1 MTALPGISTAMSPAA
16 TEGDLKNFLTS
27 QHGFLSGLL
36 GSTGEKPATR
46 AALQVPLHSKTD
58 KSGAYTVVAT
68 DQGSVLNCS
77 GTWTLSLAP
86 AATLGDGFLFAVMN
100 SGVGTIT
107 IDPSS
112 TEKIDGLTTKTL
124 SAAKLLLV
132 YCNGTSF
139 ASVGSVDSE
148 SILTALGYT
157 PANHSNAATDHT
169 HATMAHNAVGSLCF
183 AHPMNTVNPGGTI
196 AGSNLRPA
204 CVGLFNPSGS
214 ASFNNTGANGY
225 GYGHY
230 SGTLSGTWRC
240 LGYALID
247 GYTATA
253 SLFIRIS

>member
-1 MTALPGISTAMSPAA
+1 MTALPGISTATSPAA
-16 TEGDLKNFLTS
+16 TEGDLKNFLTN
-27 QHGFLSGLL
+27 QRAFLDGLF
-36 GSTGEKPATR
+36 GTSGEKPATR

-58 KSGAYTVVAT
+58 KSGAYTVVAA
-68 DQGSVLNCS
+68 DQGRVLNCS

-139 ASVGSVDSE
+139 SSVGSVDSE

-157 PANHSNAATDHT
+157 PANATHN
-169 HATMAHNAVGSLCF
+169 HAGVHVSVDQGYNTVGSLCL
-183 AHPMNTVNPGGTI
+183 AALLNYDASPGTTQPGSRLYAASIGSGDTWATRPLYHGT
-196 AGSNLRPA
+196 A
-204 CVGLFNPSGS
+204 
-214 ASFNNTGANGY
+214 
-225 GYGHY
+225 
-230 SGTLSGTWRC
+230 LSGTWRC
-240 LGYALID
+240 LGYDAPGDNPQVTLWQ
-247 GYTATA
+247 
-253 SLFIRIS
+253 RIA

>member
-1 MTALPGISTAMSPAA
+1 MTALPGISTATSPAA

-139 ASVGSVDSE
+139 SSVGSVDSE

-157 PANHSNAATDHT
+157 PADA
-169 HATMAHNAVGSLCF
+169 AHNHAGVYVGIDHGYNTVGSLCF
-183 AHPMNTVNPGGTI
+183 AALMNYEAAPGTTQPGSRLYAACIGSGDGFSNNPTLY
-196 AGSNLRPA
+196 GSAL
-204 CVGLFNPSGS
+204 SGS
-214 ASFNNTGANGY
+214 
-225 GYGHY
+225 
-230 SGTLSGTWRC
+230 WRC
-240 LGYALID
+240 LGYD
-247 GYTATA
+247 GGLGNPQVT
-253 SLFIRIS
+253 LWQRIS